1 MNNDCLLT
9 GMQPLQQLEACS
21 CQIRCCAE
29 HTSPRRLPP
38 YTNQPH
44 VYHESCCGCVYCPSF
59 IGPGPFF
66 PVGMPMLTPLAS
78 IQMAIS
84 AQPYE
89 VPDAPDQPDVPDVP
103 DVQDVPD
110 VPELILPD
118 PPEIKSPEIKG
129 PEEVEQD
136 SAESLSNDVESDTL
150 SEFSTDTTN
159 SLWTDA
165 PSKHRYII

>member
-66 PVGMPMLTPLAS
+66 PVGLPMLTPLAS

-89 VPDAPDQPDVPDVP
+89 VPDTPDQPDVPDVP

-136 SAESLSNDVESDTL
+136 SAES
-150 SEFSTDTTN
+150 
-159 SLWTDA
+159 
-165 PSKHRYII
+165 

>member
-1 MNNDCLLT
+1 
-9 GMQPLQQLEACS
+9 
-21 CQIRCCAE
+21 
-29 HTSPRRLPP
+29 
-38 YTNQPH
+38 
-44 VYHESCCGCVYCPSF
+44 
-59 IGPGPFF
+59 
-66 PVGMPMLTPLAS
+66 MPMLTPLAS

-136 SAESLSNDVESDTL
+136 SAES
-150 SEFSTDTTN
+150 
-159 SLWTDA
+159 
-165 PSKHRYII
+165 